1 MRSCIHFA
9 KKKVSI
15 LRKCDLLYKR
25 IVFPTTKQNN
35 KIKAWLVLCRCCGT
49 RLNPLMM
56 CCLDCSTFGCL
67 KHLRNAHLQEKGH
80 LFAMST
86 CFGEI
91 FCLKCDDFIYDRK
104 IEKIRSEYQNARRK
118 LLGLSL
124 QHRWNPGRYEARLCR
139 RSSLRLL
146 RLLNSNNTGNSQQ
159 SIGGTLSI
167 PGLRGLVNLGN
178 TCFMNSI
185 IQTLVHIPMLRD
197 YFLSD
202 QHNCKLCSLTPNSD
216 LNTCL
221 MCELSHIFQE
231 FYGGESLYSP
241 FVPNRMLHL
250 VWTHAKHLSGYEQHD
265 AHEFLISAL
274 NILHRH
280 SESLSMKQN
289 PHDCKCIIDRLF
301 TGQLQSDLTCTKCG
315 RISTKLDP
323 YWDISLELLN
333 GKTAATTTIRE
344 ETLTEKLK
352 EEENRRSES
361 VGSNSLCSTTTT
373 FISNLNNEENKNE
386 LSLEECLLSFVR
398 AENLGTKIKCERCGT
413 YEISTKQLTLRKL
426 PIVACFHLKRF
437 EHVNTSNK
445 RQKIIKPFRFPES
458 IDLTPYTTP
467 YRNIHEGCSKE
478 MRQTRQKLTSLSNQ
492 YSLFAVVNHTGSTES
507 GHYTCYVRHQ
517 RDNWFNCNDQ
527 KIRKERLEDVLSS
540 EGYLLFYCKSFI
552 DYD

>member
-1 MRSCIHFA
+1 
-9 KKKVSI
+9 
-15 LRKCDLLYKR
+15 
-25 IVFPTTKQNN
+25 
-35 KIKAWLVLCRCCGT
+35 AWLVLCRCCGT

-104 IEKIRSEYQNARRK
+104 IEKIRSEHQNARRK

-315 RISTKLDP
+315 
-323 YWDISLELLN
+323 
-333 GKTAATTTIRE
+333 
-344 ETLTEKLK
+344 
-352 EEENRRSES
+352 
-361 VGSNSLCSTTTT
+361 
-373 FISNLNNEENKNE
+373 
-386 LSLEECLLSFVR
+386 FVR

>member
-9 KKKVSI
+9 KKKTSI

-25 IVFPTTKQNN
+25 IVFPITKQNN

-56 CCLDCSTFGCL
+56 CCLECSTFGCL

-104 IEKIRSEYQNARRK
+104 IEKTRSEYQNARRK
-118 LLGLSL
+118 MLGLSL
-124 QHRWNPGRYEARLCR
+124 RHRWNPGRYEARLCR

-146 RLLNSNNTGNSQQ
+146 RLLNSNNTGSSQQ
-159 SIGGTLSI
+159 SIGATLSI

-178 TCFMNSI
+178 TCFMNN
-185 IQTLVHIPMLRD
+185 
-197 YFLSD
+197 

-221 MCELSHIFQE
+221 MCELAHIFQE

-344 ETLTEKLK
+344 ETLLK
-352 EEENRRSES
+352 EEENNNRRSES
-361 VGSNSLCSTTTT
+361 VGSNSLCSTTTNL
-373 FISNLNNEENKNE
+373 SNLNTNNNEGKNE

-467 YRNIHEGCSKE
+467 FRNTHENCKE

>member
-1 MRSCIHFA
+1 
-9 KKKVSI
+9 
-15 LRKCDLLYKR
+15 
-25 IVFPTTKQNN
+25 
-35 KIKAWLVLCRCCGT
+35 
-49 RLNPLMM
+49 MM

-104 IEKIRSEYQNARRK
+104 IEKIRRK

-146 RLLNSNNTGNSQQ
+146 RLLNSNNSGNSQQ

-250 VWTHAKHLSGYEQHD
+250 V
-265 AHEFLISAL
+265 
-274 NILHRH
+274 
-280 SESLSMKQN
+280 
-289 PHDCKCIIDRLF
+289 C
-301 TGQLQSDLTCTKCG
+301 
-315 RISTKLDP
+315 
-323 YWDISLELLN
+323 
-333 GKTAATTTIRE
+333 
-344 ETLTEKLK
+344 
-352 EEENRRSES
+352 
-361 VGSNSLCSTTTT
+361 
-373 FISNLNNEENKNE
+373 
-386 LSLEECLLSFVR
+386 
-398 AENLGTKIKCERCGT
+398 
-413 YEISTKQLTLRKL
+413 
-426 PIVACFHLKRF
+426 
-437 EHVNTSNK
+437 
-445 RQKIIKPFRFPES
+445 FRFFERAVFVGFKPNS
-458 IDLTPYTTP
+458 AIFGTL
-467 YRNIHEGCSKE
+467 KFW
-478 MRQTRQKLTSLSNQ
+478 KLFDKGFL
-492 YSLFAVVNHTGSTES
+492 
-507 GHYTCYVRHQ
+507 
-517 RDNWFNCNDQ
+517 
-527 KIRKERLEDVLSS
+527 LEPIPWLRR
-540 EGYLLFYCKSFI
+540 
-552 DYD
+552 